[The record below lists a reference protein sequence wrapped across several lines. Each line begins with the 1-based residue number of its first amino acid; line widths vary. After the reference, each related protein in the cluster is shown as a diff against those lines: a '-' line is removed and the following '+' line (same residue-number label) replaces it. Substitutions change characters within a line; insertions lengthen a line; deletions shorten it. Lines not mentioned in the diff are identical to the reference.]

1 MNGSRVKIG
10 ICTDSS
16 AQLPRELIERYDVAV
31 VPITVTV
38 DDHDYL
44 EGVDLDA
51 DAFYGMFTADH
62 QPTISTS
69 QPSPGQFAMAY
80 DELLDR
86 GCTEILSIHVGA
98 TMSGTINSARLA
110 AHGLDVPVRLVD
122 SGTASFG
129 VGCCVWAAAEAVMA
143 GATLDEAASIADRL
157 APMIGNV
164 FIVGALDLMRRGGRG
179 GAEAVA
185 TADGDGVPVLTLRNG
200 TVEVVERVA
209 TLVDAVNSMAAYTL
223 HWVGDGDHRLAGSV
237 SLNVAIG
244 TADAAAA
251 PLTAALE
258 AAVEAAGN
266 VHEVVHYRVGPSVGA
281 HTGPGTAGCFMFP
294 TTAPA
299 PPSPTPS

>member
-16 AQLPRELIERYDVAV
+16 AQLPHELIERYDIAV

-51 DAFYGMFTADH
+51 DAFYAMFTIDH
-62 QPTISTS
+62 RPTIATS
-69 QPSPGQFAMAY
+69 QPSPGQFAVAY
-80 DELLDR
+80 DELLDQ

-98 TMSGTINSARLA
+98 TMSGTLNSARLA
-110 AHGLDVPVRLVD
+110 AHGLEVPVRLVD
-122 SGTASFG
+122 SATASFG
-129 VGCCVWAAAEAVMA
+129 VGCCVWAAAEAVLA
-143 GATLDEAASIADRL
+143 GATLDEAAAIAERL
-157 APMIGNV
+157 SPTIGNV
-164 FIVGALDLMRRGGRG
+164 FIVGALDLMQRGGRG
-179 GAEAVA
+179 GANV
-185 TADGDGVPVLTLRNG
+185 ADGDGVPVLTLRNG

-223 HWVGDGDHRLAGSV
+223 RWVGDGDDRLAGTV
-237 SLNVAIG
+237 PLNVGIG

-251 PLTAALE
+251 PLSAALE

-266 VHEVVHYRVGPSVGA
+266 VHEVVQYRVGPSVGA

-294 TTAPA
+294 TTGPV
-299 PPSPTPS
+299 PPSPAAS

>member
-16 AQLPRELIERYDVAV
+16 AQLPRELIERYDIAV

-51 DAFYGMFTADH
+51 DAFYAMFTADH
-62 QPTISTS
+62 RPTIATS
-69 QPSPGQFAMAY
+69 QPSPGQFAVAY
-80 DELLDR
+80 DELFDQ

-98 TMSGTINSARLA
+98 TMSGTLNSARLA
-110 AHGLDVPVRLVD
+110 AHGLEVPVRLVD

-129 VGCCVWAAAEAVMA
+129 VGCCVWAAAEAVLA
-143 GATLDEAASIADRL
+143 GATLDEAAAIAERL
-157 APMIGNV
+157 SPTIGNV
-164 FIVGALDLMRRGGRG
+164 FIVGALDLMQRGGRG
-179 GAEAVA
+179 GAANV
-185 TADGDGVPVLTLRNG
+185 ADGAGVPVLTLRNG

-209 TLVDAVNSMAAYTL
+209 TLVDAINSMAAYTL
-223 HWVGDGDHRLAGSV
+223 RWVGDGDDRLAGTV
-237 SLNVAIG
+237 PLNVGIG
-244 TADAAAA
+244 TADSAAA
-251 PLTAALE
+251 PLSAALE

-266 VHEVVHYRVGPSVGA
+266 VNQVVHYRVGPSVGA

-294 TTAPA
+294 TTAPV
-299 PPSPTPS
+299 PPSPTAS

>member
-1 MNGSRVKIG
+1 MNGNRVKIG

-51 DAFYGMFTADH
+51 DAFYAIFTAGH
-62 QPTISTS
+62 RPTIATS
-69 QPSPGQFAMAY
+69 QPSPGQFAVAY
-80 DELLDR
+80 DELLDQ

-98 TMSGTINSARLA
+98 TMSGTLNSARLA
-110 AHGLDVPVRLVD
+110 AHGLQVPVRLVD

-129 VGCCVWAAAEAVMA
+129 VGCCVWAAAEAVLA
-143 GATLDEAASIADRL
+143 GATLDEAAAVAEHLS
-157 APMIGNV
+157 PTIGNV

-179 GAEAVA
+179 GAAANE
-185 TADGDGVPVLTLRNG
+185 TEDEGVPVLTLRNG
-200 TVEVVERVA
+200 TLEVVERVA

-223 HWVGDGDHRLAGSV
+223 RWVGEGDDRPAGTV
-237 SLNVAIG
+237 PLNVAIG

-251 PLTAALE
+251 PLSAALE
-258 AAVEAAGN
+258 DAVEAAGN
-266 VHEVVHYRVGPSVGA
+266 VNEVVRYRVGPSVGA